1 MRKKIIDVK
10 KPLLNII
17 VCLLI
22 LMVSMSCVSGKYQIN
37 KEMVDDNISVSSF
50 LPSWLLELV
59 NGDWNYWDNQPNMYA
74 IPTGNVGIG
83 TDNPAEK
90 LSVNG
95 IIESTLG
102 GFKFPDGTVQTSAS
116 SGGGG
121 DLAWAWWFGT
131 GIDGDIYR
139 MGNVAIGAISATD
152 KLDVGGG
159 IRADYIRAQA
169 HGNLEFKTDEGAT
182 RLNITDEGD
191 ISAEYN
197 TIIRYHGY
205 PYPDYDSGNRHM
217 GVGVYHMVLT
227 HNLGGGSGSYYVVD
241 LTMGNTQGN
250 NLRQSYFYRSWN
262 PVAQNWE
269 DVGYK
274 WQKLN
279 DETIEIHR
287 NYDETEDTFRV
298 RIWVYHG

>member
-74 IPTGNVGIG
+74 IPTGNVGMG

-131 GIDGDIYR
+131 GIDGDKCCDWR
-139 MGNVAIGAISATD
+139 HFGN
-152 KLDVGGG
+152 
-159 IRADYIRAQA
+159 
-169 HGNLEFKTDEGAT
+169 
-182 RLNITDEGD
+182 
-191 ISAEYN
+191 
-197 TIIRYHGY
+197 
-205 PYPDYDSGNRHM
+205 
-217 GVGVYHMVLT
+217 
-227 HNLGGGSGSYYVVD
+227 
-241 LTMGNTQGN
+241 
-250 NLRQSYFYRSWN
+250 
-262 PVAQNWE
+262 
-269 DVGYK
+269 
-274 WQKLN
+274 
-279 DETIEIHR
+279 
-287 NYDETEDTFRV
+287 
-298 RIWVYHG
+298 